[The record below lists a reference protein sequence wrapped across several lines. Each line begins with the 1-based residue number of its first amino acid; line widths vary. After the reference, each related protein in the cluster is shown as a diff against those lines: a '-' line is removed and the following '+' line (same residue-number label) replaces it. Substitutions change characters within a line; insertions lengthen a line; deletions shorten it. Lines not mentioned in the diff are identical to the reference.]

1 MTKEAV
7 FIIGLILGIIII
19 VILAILWNDSFNNGT
34 EKNAYKNHCYAF
46 HFNNDYVWGSI
57 HT

>member
-1 MTKEAV
+1 MNLEE
-7 FIIGLILGIIII
+7 GLKKGIDIYANEY
-19 VILAILWNDSFNNGT
+19 LKL
-34 EKNAYKNHCYAF
+34 KNAYKNHCYAF